1 MLKKKH
7 IDEEIDFQEDDDR
20 IGKKDILAAII
31 AEFEILFP
39 IVAGAALIMW
49 LLVMLIFKIMG

>member
-7 IDEEIDFQEDDDR
+7 VDEEIDFQEDDDR
-20 IGKKDILAAII
+20 ISKTDILAAII

-39 IVAGAALIMW
+39 IVAGAAVIMW
-49 LLVMLIFKIMG
+49 LFVMLVFKIMG